1 MKLRL
6 VAVFAFSISFI
17 GGFAQS
23 LQEKQTISIE
33 SHTLVS
39 SGNQVPFWLQMNQL
53 GIFDDSDQFQ
63 QLLLLNWYGVPNT
76 ASNDKLQLS
85 YGANVLG
92 RLSENSAF
100 RFNEYWARLH
110 FKKWY
115 FHVGAK
121 SEPNFAN
128 GLSLTNGNLFISNN
142 ARPMP
147 RIGIGTADFQLKS
160 EGWLSRFFFD
170 AEYNEYLLLDDRF
183 VDKAHLHHKRLDVHY
198 TITSRWIFSAGVDHW
213 VFWGG
218 TVPASASTFEFKM
231 PGFKDY
237 FRYIL
242 GRTGSNSAETMDQ
255 TNVEGNQLGQFLGSL
270 TYNGEKSMLKT
281 YYGHLWEDRS
291 GVQFENAP
299 DGLWGVN
306 WKRLKPN
313 ALFQSLVAEYV
324 NTRDQSGQYHK
335 YTPDPINRP
344 DYQIGEGRDN
354 YFNHSLYKSG
364 FVSYN
369 RMIGLPLFIPKIV
382 DGISQGF
389 TNTRLWGIHLGM
401 NGWLTKQIDWK
412 TMLTFSKH
420 YGNWGNEYS
429 SPKQFLSAAAQ
440 IGYHSISPLAFS
452 LKLAY
457 DHGEILD
464 SGFGGELTLIY
475 QIH

>member
-6 VAVFAFSISFI
+6 VAAFAFFISFL

-23 LQEKQTISIE
+23 IQERQTISIE

-53 GIFDDSDQFQ
+53 GIFDGSDQFQ
-63 QLLLLNWYGVPNT
+63 QLVLLNWYGEPNS
-76 ASNDKLQLS
+76 ASDDKLQLT

-92 RLSENSAF
+92 RLSENSVF

-121 SEPNFAN
+121 SEPIFAN

-142 ARPMP
+142 ARPNP
-147 RIGIGTADFQLKS
+147 RIGVGTNKFQFTQS
-160 EGWLSRFFFD
+160 GWLGKFTFD
-170 AEYNEYLLLDDRF
+170 AEYNEYFLLDDRF
-183 VDKAHLHHKRLDVHY
+183 VDHAHLHHKRLDVSY
-198 TITSRWIFSAGVDHW
+198 AISSRWMFSAGLDHW

-218 TVPASASTFEFKM
+218 TIPAYGNHDAFKM
-231 PGFKDY
+231 PGFQDY
-237 FRYIL
+237 LRYVL
-242 GRTGSNSAETMDQ
+242 GRPGSSRALEFDQ
-255 TNVEGNQLGQFLGSL
+255 ANVEGNQLGQFLGSL
-270 TYNGEKSMLKT
+270 TYNGEKSMLKM

-291 GVQFENAP
+291 GFQFENAP
-299 DGLWGVN
+299 DGLWGIY
-306 WKRLKPN
+306 WKRLQP
-313 ALFQSLVAEYV
+313 APLFQSLVVEYV

-335 YTPDPINRP
+335 YNPDLINRP
-344 DYQIGEGRDN
+344 NYQIGQGRDD
-354 YFNHSLYKSG
+354 YFNHGLYKSG

-369 RMIGLPLFIPKIV
+369 RMIGLPLFIPEIV
-382 DGISQGF
+382 DGVSKGF
-389 TNTRLWGIHLGM
+389 PNTRLWGIHLGM
-401 NGWLTKQIDWK
+401 NGWLTKQADWK
-412 TMLTFSKH
+412 TMLTYSRH
-420 YGNWGNEYS
+420 YGKYGDLYP

-440 IGYHSISPLAFS
+440 IGYHADSFFALS

-464 SGFGGELTLIY
+464 SGFGGELTLTY